1 MEHFSVDSLMVWM
14 VNYLMNSA
22 WQVPLV
28 LLVAMAAA
36 RLVGRL
42 YSAAA
47 VHWTWVSA
55 LVLATVLPAIR
66 VDVWPSFPWGRAAAV
81 AGGHVQVTMMASTAV
96 AGGSLRF
103 SFAMMAV
110 LLAVYGAVIL
120 YFAGRIVWGVW
131 KTRSLRENASAVQW
145 AEPMQT
151 QMGCAVPAT
160 GCDAGG
166 AVRIGRRSGAGDG
179 GNGDGAAA
187 GWIHS
192 QSAGRRSGGGVGA

>member
-28 LLVAMAAA
+28 LLVAMVAA

-81 AGGHVQVTMMASTAV
+81 GGGHVQVTMMASTAV
-96 AGGSLRF
+96 AGGSLRLIVRDDG
-103 SFAMMAV
+103 SFA
-110 LLAVYGAVIL
+110 G
-120 YFAGRIVWGVW
+120 GVW
-131 KTRSLRENASAVQW
+131 RGHFVFCGTHCVGRVDDAIAARERV
-145 AEPMQT
+145 
-151 QMGCAVPAT
+151 
-160 GCDAGG
+160 GG
-166 AVRIGRRSGAGDG
+166 AVG
-179 GNGDGAAA
+179 
-187 GWIHS
+187 
-192 QSAGRRSGGGVGA
+192 

>member
-66 VDVWPSFPWGRAAAV
+66 VDVWPSFPWGSAAAV

-96 AGGSLRF
+96 AGGSLRL

-131 KTRSLRENASAVQW
+131 KTRSLRGERVGGAV
-145 AEPMQT
+145 A
-151 QMGCAVPAT
+151 GGIAVALGGFVQAT
-160 GCDAGG
+160 WSNAGG

-187 GWIHS
+187 EGIRW
-192 QSAGRRSGGGVGA
+192 QGRGQRSGGGVGA